1 MVQIY
6 NGFNGDSAT
15 FVTHPNLF
23 FKANISHHFR
33 FSLMEWTFI

>member
-23 FKANISHHFR
+23 FNAYISHHLC
-33 FSLMEWTFI
+33 FSLVERAFI

>member
-6 NGFNGDSAT
+6 NGFNRISAT

-23 FKANISHHFR
+23 FDAYISHHFR
-33 FSLMEWTFI
+33 FPLVERTFI